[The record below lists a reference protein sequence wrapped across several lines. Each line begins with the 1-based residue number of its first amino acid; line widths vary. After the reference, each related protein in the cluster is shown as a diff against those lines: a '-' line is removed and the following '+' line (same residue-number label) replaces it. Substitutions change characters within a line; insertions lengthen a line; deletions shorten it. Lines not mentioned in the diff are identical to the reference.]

1 MEAARE
7 ALEPWCHVVEPLR
20 LRRPGYLADE
30 GWLGMDVEKG
40 TAVPR
45 SDVSVAVVMRGHTL
59 VQDKPQASGGKD
71 EGPMASELLLAG
83 LLACQHSTFV
93 KVAAKRKVAASIRD
107 LKGELQFTD
116 GEIVA
121 IRVRFH
127 VTAPTATTD
136 QALDTLLKLTD
147 RTCTISR
154 VLKVPVEAS
163 YSRSTA
169 TAGAPAAKASS
180 T

>member
-1 MEAARE
+1 
-7 ALEPWCHVVEPLR
+7 
-20 LRRPGYLADE
+20 
-30 GWLGMDVEKG
+30 MDVETG

-45 SDVSVAVVMRGHTL
+45 SAVSVAVVLRGHTL

-71 EGPMASELLLAG
+71 EGPMASELLLAS

-93 KVAAKRKVAASIRD
+93 KVAAKRKVEASIRD
-107 LKGELQFTD
+107 LKGEMAFAD
-116 GEIVA
+116 GEISA
-121 IRVRFH
+121 IRVRYH
-127 VTAPTATTD
+127 ITTPAATTD
-136 QALDTLLKLTD
+136 QALETLLKLTD

-163 YSRSTA
+163 YSRA
-169 TAGAPAAKASS
+169 AAGAPAARASS

>member
-1 MEAARE
+1 SS
-7 ALEPWCHVVEPLR
+7 
-20 LRRPGYLADE
+20 G
-30 GWLGMDVEKG
+30 GSMDVEAG

-45 SDVSVAVVMRGHTL
+45 SAVSVAVVLRGHTL

-93 KVAAKRKVAASIRD
+93 KVAGKRKVEATVRD
-107 LKGELQFTD
+107 IKGEMSFAD
-116 GEIVA
+116 GDIASV
-121 IRVRFH
+121 RVKFH
-127 VTAPTATTD
+127 LAAPAATTD
-136 QALDTLLKLTD
+136 QALGTVLKLTD

-154 VLKVPVEAS
+154 ALKVPIETT

-169 TAGAPAAKASS
+169 DAPAAKASP